1 MSTASSA
8 PPADAN
14 KENKGDHRKSLGKYV
29 KRMSSVFK
37 REKSSKSKSAPP
49 TPTLAGPSAAAIEEE
64 KEPAPAPAA
73 DPAHIAPH
81 DAAAPAH
88 DASKPADAPVITTHQ
103 RSALQQERAR
113 ALFAK
118 YGLTLES
125 HEWIAAPAM
134 PVNVQRIEKPIRMR
148 VHRTCHRCGT
158 TYGAD
163 KVCAKC
169 EHKRCKKCPRYPK
182 KKTPLE
188 KAQAQAQSDAQAA
201 KVLPK
206 KKRVLTLPAR
216 AGGELAYQPAKQ
228 RVRRNCHKCQALFIP
243 PTATI
248 CESCRHIRCT
258 KCPRE
263 PAKLNKWPNGYPGDV
278 EYDSDTE
285 LERELERSRRIW
297 RKPRTRVRWECEQC
311 TTTFLDGSPQCPGC
325 GHEKCEKCVRKP
337 YVVSPFPPITIL
349 TECSIKRVKVQ
360 RSFDPEVVRSV
371 EAKLQRLQMH
381 DERLSP
387 PITEG
392 TTT

>member
-1 MSTASSA
+1 MSTTPPAA
-8 PPADAN
+8 PPADL

-29 KRMSSVFK
+29 KRMSSVFR
-37 REKSSKSKSAPP
+37 RERTTRSKASGPTPP
-49 TPTLAGPSAAAIEEE
+49 TAPAAIEEDQE
-64 KEPAPAPAA
+64 AATAYVPTLAA
-73 DPAHIAPH
+73 DPAHIVPH
-81 DAAAPAH
+81 DAVTAPAT
-88 DASKPADAPVITTHQ
+88 DTSMPGDVSLQPIVQ

-125 HEWIAAPAM
+125 HEWIAAPAL

-169 EHKRCKKCPRYPK
+169 EHKRCKQCPRYPK

-188 KAQAQAQSDAQAA
+188 KAQSQKQTDAAAA
-201 KVLPK
+201 KALPK
-206 KKRVLTLPAR
+206 KKRVLTLPSR
-216 AGGELAYQPAKQ
+216 TGGELTYQPAKQ
-228 RVRRNCHKCQALFIP
+228 RVRRNCHKCHALFIP

-248 CESCRHIRCT
+248 CEGCRHIRCT

-263 PAKLNKWPNGYPGDV
+263 PAKLSKWPNGYPGDV

-285 LERELERSRRIW
+285 MERELERSKRIW
-297 RKPRTRVRWECEQC
+297 RKPRTRVRWECDHC
-311 TTTFLDGSPQCPGC
+311 NTTFLDGSPQCPGC

-337 YVVSPFPPITIL
+337 
-349 TECSIKRVKVQ
+349 IKRVKAQ
-360 RSFDPEVVRSV
+360 RSFDPEVVKSV
-371 EAKLQRLQMH
+371 EAKLQKLQMQ

-387 PITEG
+387 RPLAEESTS
-392 TTT
+392 

>member
-1 MSTASSA
+1 MSTAASA
-8 PPADAN
+8 PTADAKDPQEAN
-14 KENKGDHRKSLGKYV
+14 HRKSLGKYV

-37 REKSSKSKSAPP
+37 REKSSKSKPTSPT
-49 TPTLAGPSAAAIEEE
+49 TPTTPASATAVPAVIEEDTGAAAVYVLLPYPRTQTILSYIVLTISLNSPTA
-64 KEPAPAPAA
+64 EPT
-73 DPAHIAPH
+73 HIAPH
-81 DAAAPAH
+81 EHAAA
-88 DASKPADAPVITTHQ
+88 ASTDVSNPADPPIITTLQ

-125 HEWIAAPAM
+125 HEWIAAPAL

-163 KVCAKC
+163 KQCAKC

-188 KAQAQAQSDAQAA
+188 KAQAQAQEAA
-201 KVLPK
+201 TAKALPK
-206 KKRVLTLPAR
+206 KKRVLTVPAR
-216 AGGELAYQPAKQ
+216 GGGELAYQPAKQ
-228 RVRRNCHKCQALFIP
+228 RVRRNCHKCQALFVP

-311 TTTFLDGSPQCPGC
+311 NTTFLDGSPQCPGC
-325 GHEKCEKCVRKP
+325 GHEKCEKCLRKP
-337 YVVSPFPPITIL
+337 
-349 TECSIKRVKVQ
+349 
-360 RSFDPEVVRSV
+360 
-371 EAKLQRLQMH
+371 
-381 DERLSP
+381 
-387 PITEG
+387 
-392 TTT
+392 

>member
-1 MSTASSA
+1 MVH
-8 PPADAN
+8 
-14 KENKGDHRKSLGKYV
+14 EL
-29 KRMSSVFK
+29 
-37 REKSSKSKSAPP
+37 
-49 TPTLAGPSAAAIEEE
+49 
-64 KEPAPAPAA
+64 
-73 DPAHIAPH
+73 
-81 DAAAPAH
+81 
-88 DASKPADAPVITTHQ
+88 Q
-103 RSALQQERAR
+103 RSVLQQERAR

-125 HEWIAAPAM
+125 HEWIAAPAL

-182 KKTPLE
+182 KKSPTE
-188 KAQAQAQSDAQAA
+188 KAQVQAKEAAAA
-201 KVLPK
+201 KALPK
-206 KKRVLTLPAR
+206 KKRVLTVPSR
-216 AGGELAYQPAKQ
+216 NGTELAYQPAKQ

-263 PAKLNKWPNGYPGDV
+263 PAKLNKWPNGYPGDA
-278 EYDSDTE
+278 EYDSETE

-311 TTTFLDGSPQCPGC
+311 NSTFLDGSPQCPGC

-337 YVVSPFPPITIL
+337 
-349 TECSIKRVKVQ
+349 IKRVRVQ
-360 RSFDPEVVRSV
+360 RSFDPEVVKSV
-371 EAKLQRLQMH
+371 EAKLKTLQMQ
-381 DERLSP
+381 DEAHGSSLGVEA
-387 PITEG
+387 T
-392 TTT
+392 

>member
-1 MSTASSA
+1 MSTTPPAA
-8 PPADAN
+8 PPADA
-14 KENKGDHRKSLGKYV
+14 KETKGDHRKSLGKYV
-29 KRMSSVFK
+29 KRMSSVFR
-37 REKSSKSKSAPP
+37 RERTTKTKGSGPT
-49 TPTLAGPSAAAIEEE
+49 TPTLPESSTGAPAAIAEDQE
-64 KEPAPAPAA
+64 AATASPAA
-73 DPAHIAPH
+73 DPVDIAPY
-81 DAAAPAH
+81 DAAAPA
-88 DASKPADAPVITTHQ
+88 AEPSKPDEVPVQPIMQ

-169 EHKRCKKCPRYPK
+169 EHKRCKQCPRYPK

-188 KAQAQAQSDAQAA
+188 KAQSQKQSDVAAA
-201 KVLPK
+201 KALPK
-206 KKRVLTLPAR
+206 KKRVLTVPTR
-216 AGGELAYQPAKQ
+216 TGGELAYQPAKQ

-248 CESCRHIRCT
+248 CEGCRHIRCT

-285 LERELERSRRIW
+285 MERELERSKRIW
-297 RKPRTRVRWECEQC
+297 RKPRTRVRWECDHC
-311 TTTFLDGSPQCPGC
+311 NTTFLDGSPQCPGC
-325 GHEKCEKCVRKP
+325 GHEKCEKCLRKP
-337 YVVSPFPPITIL
+337 
-349 TECSIKRVKVQ
+349 IKRVKPQ
-360 RSFDPEVVRSV
+360 RSFDPQVVKSV
-371 EAKLQRLQMH
+371 EAKLQKLQMH

-387 PITEG
+387 QPLDEESTS
-392 TTT
+392 

>member
-1 MSTASSA
+1 
-8 PPADAN
+8 
-14 KENKGDHRKSLGKYV
+14 
-29 KRMSSVFK
+29 MSSS
-37 REKSSKSKSAPP
+37 EKSSKSKSAPT
-49 TPTLAGPSAAAIEEE
+49 TPTFAGPSAAASAPIEEE
-64 KEPAPAPAA
+64 KDTAPAYVLSRDLCDPMLTFHSPAA

-81 DAAAPAH
+81 DAAAPAD

-188 KAQAQAQSDAQAA
+188 KAQAQAQAQSDAQAA
-201 KVLPK
+201 KALPK
-206 KKRVLTLPAR
+206 KKRVLTVPTR
-216 AGGELAYQPAKQ
+216 NGGELAYQPAKQ

-311 TTTFLDGSPQCPGC
+311 NTTFLDGSPQCPGC

-337 YVVSPFPPITIL
+337 YVASNSQPTTRL
-349 TECSIKRVKVQ
+349 TDCRIKRVKVQ
-360 RSFDPEVVRSV
+360 RSFDPEVVKSV

-381 DERLSP
+381 DEGLNP
-387 PITEG
+387 PVAEG